1 MDTPLPL
8 WALPVGNTA
17 TVLRLDTPE
26 PLRRRLLD
34 LGLTPGAAITCV
46 GRSPGGD
53 PSAYE
58 ICHAVVA
65 IRRRDAAYIYIY
77 PRKEEDYGAD

>member
-1 MDTPLPL
+1 MDTTVPL
-8 WALPVGNTA
+8 WALPVGGQG
-17 TVLRLDTPE
+17 TVLRLDTPN

-34 LGLTPGAAITCV
+34 LGLTPGATITCV

-65 IRRRDAAYIYIY
+65 IRRRDAAYIYIH